1 MTPIKRRARL
11 LIKDKN
17 GEISAFHGK
26 KPVGGINYVL
36 VPGIRGEKS
45 QARISVLGV
54 DEEHQRKG
62 IATQLFENLEKKVD
76 EVVVL
81 DIKPN
86 TILAKMLIQ
95 RGYKIRKDEEGYW
108 AIKEKK

>member
-1 MTPIKRRARL
+1 M
-11 LIKDKN
+11 LIKKGN
-17 GEISAFHGK
+17 GEISALYGK
-26 KPVGGINYVL
+26 KPVGGIDCVL
-36 VPGIRGEKS
+36 VPSAKGQKS

-62 IATQLFENLEKKVD
+62 IATRLFENIEKKVD

-81 DIKPN
+81 NIQPN
-86 TILAKMLIQ
+86 TVLAKLLIK
-95 RGYKIRKDEEGYW
+95 RGYKILRDPEEGYW